1 MKGDRSKPD
10 KNAAGGCKEGS
21 ADHKRAH
28 TPGTDQGRGPPGP
41 NDPQP
46 ARKPRPTR
54 HRPRLQNLGAIV
66 SGPTSGEP
74 PGSPTGG
81 RPPDPPDYGHD
92 PEDLT
97 GDMMAAFLI
106 GGFPRSGEL
115 DIFTDEENLLR
126 ATVPH
131 HATYYVPDSVGADSS
146 EQYRAGPG
154 SEGHPG
160 LHELALSV
168 MAYYLPAGF
177 EDDPPIVLRTRR
189 PRPGPVKVSR
199 TSWDLHIA
207 FAEEVLPRVDP
218 DEAAVP
224 ARELYE
230 WVVSKRP
237 DLEYLL
243 HEDPTSDPFDGLF

>member
-1 MKGDRSKPD
+1 M
-10 KNAAGGCKEGS
+10 
-21 ADHKRAH
+21 
-28 TPGTDQGRGPPGP
+28 
-41 NDPQP
+41 
-46 ARKPRPTR
+46 
-54 HRPRLQNLGAIV
+54 
-66 SGPTSGEP
+66 SGPT
-74 PGSPTGG
+74 PG
-81 RPPDPPDYGHD
+81 DPPDYHHD
-92 PEDLT
+92 PDDLT

-106 GGFPRSGEL
+106 GGFPRSEEL
-115 DIFTDEENLLR
+115 DIFTDEEDLLR

-131 HATYYVPDSVGADSS
+131 HATYYVPDSVGPDSS

-177 EDDPPIVLRTRR
+177 EETPPVIMRTRR

-199 TSWDLHIA
+199 TAWELHLA
-207 FAEEVLPRVDP
+207 FAGEVLARIDP
-218 DEAAVP
+218 EETTIP
-224 ARELYE
+224 AGELYE

-243 HEDPTSDPFDGLF
+243 YEEPTSDPFDGLF